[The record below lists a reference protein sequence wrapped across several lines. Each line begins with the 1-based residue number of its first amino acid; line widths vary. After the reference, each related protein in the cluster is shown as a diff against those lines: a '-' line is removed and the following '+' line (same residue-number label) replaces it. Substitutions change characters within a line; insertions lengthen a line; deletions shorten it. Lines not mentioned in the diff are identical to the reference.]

1 MPQEDYYLLY
11 GKCSEVG
18 LGAGEQWEQVD
29 LVKIMVGWSCDKV
42 VAIAINDI
50 LRRYSEDIF
59 DFVKDIFVHSGLG

>member
-1 MPQEDYYLLY
+1 
-11 GKCSEVG
+11 
-18 LGAGEQWEQVD
+18 
-29 LVKIMVGWSCDKV
+29 MVGWSCDKV